1 MTKIFQLPNLVTK
14 SFQSPRLITIFFW
27 ASTKKMI
34 QSLDQWSLLIKQLRI
49 SRELPMFPGI
59 LKFWIVDYGD
69 QKLVT
74 KKFWLLIMVTK
85 SW

>member
-1 MTKIFQLPNLVTK
+1 
-14 SFQSPRLITIFFW
+14 
-27 ASTKKMI
+27 
-34 QSLDQWSLLIKQLRI
+34 
-49 SRELPMFPGI
+49 MFPGI

-85 SW
+85 SWWPKNFNDMEIENLVVNLVATKSIFNHHT